1 MKILHK
7 YKIIDYNIA
16 GADFVEKSNDFHR
29 NVYPAMAYCKGS
41 PNWNR
46 ESFHKTI
53 YTYMYNM

>member
-1 MKILHK
+1 MCTPYGIIFKSVMKILHK

-41 PNWNR
+41 PN
-46 ESFHKTI
+46 
-53 YTYMYNM
+53 